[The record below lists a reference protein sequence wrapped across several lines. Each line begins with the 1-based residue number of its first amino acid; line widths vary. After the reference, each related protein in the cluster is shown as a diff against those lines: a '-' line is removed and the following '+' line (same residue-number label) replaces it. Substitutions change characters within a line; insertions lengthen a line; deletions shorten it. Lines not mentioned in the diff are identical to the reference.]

1 MYLTVQLYGYNISY
15 CFCTFT
21 ATTTITTATTDTTT
35 TGVTAADV
43 IDDKPITMP
52 SNTIFSDS
60 NKVSQKRDSAEHI
73 SPDPLTKDVP
83 STIPSK
89 PEPKQSTITN
99 TQNKEADYSVSPDS
113 TENAYDNKDIMNTC
127 QNVSK
132 ENFPAPHVPPTLV
145 QFTMQSEKST
155 TVIGNF
161 QSNTK
166 QLAND
171 TVRYKILGENLLVKQ
186 FTPKIGQ

>member
-1 MYLTVQLYGYNISY
+1 
-15 CFCTFT
+15 
-21 ATTTITTATTDTTT
+21 
-35 TGVTAADV
+35 
-43 IDDKPITMP
+43 MP
-52 SNTIFSDS
+52 SNIIFSDS

-89 PEPKQSTITN
+89 PEPKQSNLKSITN

-113 TENAYDNKDIMNTC
+113 TGNAYDNKDIMNTC

-145 QFTMQSEKST
+145 QFTMQSEEST

-166 QLAND
+166 
-171 TVRYKILGENLLVKQ
+171 
-186 FTPKIGQ
+186 

>member
-1 MYLTVQLYGYNISY
+1 MYLIVQLYGYNISY

-21 ATTTITTATTDTTT
+21 ATATITTATTDTTT
-35 TGVTAADV
+35 TDVTAADV

-89 PEPKQSTITN
+89 PEPKQSNLKSITN
-99 TQNKEADYSVSPDS
+99 TQNKEADCSVSPDS
-113 TENAYDNKDIMNTC
+113 TENAYGSKDIMNTC
-127 QNVSK
+127 PNVSK

-145 QFTMQSEKST
+145 QFTMQSEEST

-161 QSNTK
+161 QSNTN

-171 TVRYKILGENLLVKQ
+171 TI
-186 FTPKIGQ
+186 